1 MTQPAMSVLMS
12 ARDGAP
18 WVRDA
23 AQRVLPSGGKRVS
36 AARDG
41 ERLSAEALLRRH
53 AVRSGLAR
61 PLVAGSM
68 PPAGGAR

>member
-12 ARDGAP
+12 VRDGAP
-18 WVRDA
+18 SV
-23 AQRVLPSGGKRVS
+23 
-36 AARDG
+36 RDG